1 MNACPADCYLFISK
15 WYDHWMK
22 GIDTGIT
29 EEPPMKLNI
38 LGRGYRYEHEYPS
51 YILMPY
57 IPETPGELWLQPMVD
72 DDIVMGGSSKGG
84 TH

>member
-1 MNACPADCYLFISK
+1 
-15 WYDHWMK
+15 
-22 GIDTGIT
+22 
-29 EEPPMKLNI
+29 MKLNI

-57 IPETPGELWLQPMVD
+57 IPGDTGRAVAAAMVD
-72 DDIVMGGSSKGG
+72 DDIVMGGSGKGG